1 MKILSLNVSKPKV
14 VRYRGQDITTGIY
27 KTPVDGPHR
36 VGATNIDGDGQ
47 ADLTVHGGPDKA
59 VYAFPS
65 EHYVRYQHTL
75 DHEPYGFGQ
84 FGENLTTEGMLE
96 MEVRIG
102 DRYRVGEVLFEVS
115 QPRAPCH
122 KFAIKMGTPMAIRL
136 CLASAMT
143 RFYFRVIQEGMI
155 EAGDTIVREFA
166 NHGAPTVE
174 DVHTLYF
181 LDKDNVEGLKQ
192 ASRCDALEDGWRRG
206 FATRLK
212 ALDVNPD

>member
-1 MKILSLNVSKPKV
+1 MKILSLNVSKPTV
-14 VRYRGQDITTGIY
+14 VQYRGQAVTTGIY
-27 KTPVDGPHR
+27 KVPVDGPHR

-47 ADLTVHGGPDKA
+47 ADLSVHGGRDKA

-65 EHYVRYQHTL
+65 EHYVRYQRTL

-96 MEVRIG
+96 MDIRIG
-102 DRYRVGEVLFEVS
+102 DRYRAGDAVFEVS
-115 QPRAPCH
+115 QPRSPCM

-143 RFYFRVIQEGMI
+143 GFYFRVIHEGMI
-155 EAGDTIVREFA
+155 EAGDAIDREFA
-166 NHGAPTVE
+166 NTGAPTVE
-174 DVHTLYF
+174 DVHTLFF

-192 ASRCDALEDGWRRG
+192 AARCDALEDGWRRG
-206 FATRLK
+206 FAMRLK
-212 ALDVNPD
+212 DLGVTLD